1 MSSMVIISSVCYLI
15 LCASVAL
22 LPTVGRAQRGG
33 GTVWAKKGVA
43 PSVLGAPL
51 RLAPC
56 IWPRQSRLYA
66 LCVCSD
72 CPERK
77 SRIYIVCF
85 LKHMFSEAA
94 PLAWLGWI
102 TWHTFLSLPGWLE
115 YHIAVHIRFWSFED
129 WLLPSVFMFVQSK
142 AAHIKF
148 REQHIHDVCCRYAL
162 MYASGNKGR

>member
-1 MSSMVIISSVCYLI
+1 MTAIWTTSSTNNYFVVFFYCAGLWTSAEQMSSMVIISSVCYLI

-94 PLAWLGWI
+94 PLA
-102 TWHTFLSLPGWLE
+102 
-115 YHIAVHIRFWSFED
+115 
-129 WLLPSVFMFVQSK
+129 
-142 AAHIKF
+142 
-148 REQHIHDVCCRYAL
+148 
-162 MYASGNKGR
+162 

>member
-1 MSSMVIISSVCYLI
+1 MVIISSVCYLI

-43 PSVLGAPL
+43 ASVLGAPL

-85 LKHMFSEAA
+85 LKPMFSEAA
-94 PLAWLGWI
+94 PLAWQGWM
-102 TWHTFLSLPGWLE
+102 TSHTFFISSCMTRISHCSSHKILVIWGLTSAFGV
-115 YHIAVHIRFWSFED
+115 YVCSIRSSTHQIQGTTHTSCM
-129 WLLPSVFMFVQSK
+129 L
-142 AAHIKF
+142 
-148 REQHIHDVCCRYAL
+148 
-162 MYASGNKGR
+162 